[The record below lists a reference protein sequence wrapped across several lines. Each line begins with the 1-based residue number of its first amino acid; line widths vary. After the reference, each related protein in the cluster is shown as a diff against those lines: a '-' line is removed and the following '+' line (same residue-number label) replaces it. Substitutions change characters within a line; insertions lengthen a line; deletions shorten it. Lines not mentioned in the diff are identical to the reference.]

1 MRRTR
6 ATWNTRP
13 RRSCASGTK
22 PAPCCGS
29 SSLAERLASTRAS
42 AARFFKNHVVT
53 QLYGGVPIAATGDY
67 KNYNGFV
74 PASWEFRAPGGSC
87 IDAVNV
93 TKLPGRLVL
102 TGDHGTCVWART
114 DDMIAWARESIR
126 SLMQRQALLHLFH
139 KLYGDALE

>member
-74 PASWEFRAPGGSC
+74 PASWEFRAPG
-87 IDAVNV
+87 
-93 TKLPGRLVL
+93 RLVL